1 MKTSAKNQLKGKITG
16 IEPGA
21 VNALVTLDI
30 GGGNIIYS
38 TITMESVKNLGLKVG
53 GEAYALIKASSVIIG
68 VDH

>member
-38 TITMESVKNLGLKVG
+38 TITME
-53 GEAYALIKASSVIIG
+53 
-68 VDH
+68 